1 MENRC
6 GGERE
11 RDEEGGTKGGKQK
24 MDAPSSK
31 AEIKAGVRKVCVSV
45 CASRRRVRLTVC
57 VRVAV
62 EALAGRSA
70 AEV

>member
-1 MENRC
+1 
-6 GGERE
+6 
-11 RDEEGGTKGGKQK
+11 

-31 AEIKAGVRKVCVSV
+31 VEIKAGVCKVCVSV
-45 CASRRRVRLTVC
+45 CVCPEVQRVRLTVC

>member
-1 MENRC
+1 
-6 GGERE
+6 
-11 RDEEGGTKGGKQK
+11 

-31 AEIKAGVRKVCVSV
+31 AEIKAGVCKVCVSV
-45 CASRRRVRLTVC
+45 RPDVRRVRLTVC